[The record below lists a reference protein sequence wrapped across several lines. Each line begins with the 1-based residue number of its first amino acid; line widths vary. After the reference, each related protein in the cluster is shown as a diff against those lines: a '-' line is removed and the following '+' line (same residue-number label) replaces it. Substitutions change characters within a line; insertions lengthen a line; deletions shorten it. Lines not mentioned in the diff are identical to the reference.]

1 MNEVVFKTLKNKD
14 YIVKNFVFKIAKEL
28 NLSLNELIL
37 LIYFINQEVPVLNID
52 NIKKNVYL
60 NEEEAMEA
68 FDRLIGIGLIT
79 MDVVKNDDG
88 TRTEVIS
95 LDNIYQSVTTEI
107 TRKGKAQTKKNIF
120 EEFEREFGRPL
131 SPMEFEIINDWLNK
145 NVDESLIEAAL
156 KETIFN
162 GVKSLRYVS
171 KVLLAW
177 QDKGYKTA
185 ADVKKGY
192 RNESESSD
200 YKELFDYNW
209 LDEE

>member
-14 YIVKNFVFKIAKEL
+14 YIVKNFIFKVAKEL

-37 LIYFINQEVPVLNID
+37 IIYFINQEDPVLNID
-52 NIKKNVYL
+52 NIVKNVYL
-60 NEEEAMEA
+60 TPEEAMEA
-68 FDRLIGIGLIT
+68 FNRLVGIGLIT
-79 MDVVKNDDG
+79 MDVVKDASG
-88 TRTEVIS
+88 KRSEVIS
-95 LDNIYQSVTTEI
+95 LDNIYKSVTTEI
-107 TRKGKAQTKKNIF
+107 TKKGKAQTKKNIF

-131 SPMEFEIINDWLNK
+131 SPMEFEVINDWLSK
-145 NVDESLIEAAL
+145 NIDETLIEAAL

-185 ADVKKGY
+185 SDVKKGY
-192 RNESESSD
+192 RNDTENSE